1 MLKIEISIHEDGK
14 SAETQARAVVASLV
28 SLYGLG
34 VIPASYERVGEIER
48 ATGPVVI
55 NRIEASPLASDGH
68 PTLPPVPQEDEPE
81 VVLPGGLDT
90 AGTPWDERIHA
101 STKTTNKDGTWT
113 RRRNTPD
120 ATFDAVMAEL
130 KATPAPAVV
139 PAPPAAEPTAAEA
152 FTPPASVTIPATVPA
167 PPSAQA
173 QATEVAAQ
181 AAIAAAQVPGFVDI
195 MKKVTTLQSAGKLPK
210 AQLDEYLGSVGVEG
224 IGKMATASADI
235 RSAFGAILD
244 GIA

>member
-14 SAETQARAVVASLV
+14 SAEIQARAVVASLV
-28 SLYGLG
+28 SLYGTTVLPLEYAG
-34 VIPASYERVGEIER
+34 VNVINTDNR
-48 ATGPVVI
+48 ATI
-55 NRIEASPLASDGH
+55 ASLGMTEDFASDGY
-68 PTLPPVPQEDEPE
+68 PAETVPFAPVLAVDS
-81 VVLPGGLDT
+81 

-130 KATPAPAVV
+130 KATPAPAAV

-167 PPSAQA
+167 PPATTDT
-173 QATEVAAQ
+173 QATTA
-181 AAIAAAQVPGFVDI
+181 PGFVDI

-224 IGKMATASADI
+224 IGKMATASADV

>member
-14 SAETQARAVVASLV
+14 SAETQARAAVAALV

-167 PPSAQA
+167 PPATA
-173 QATEVAAQ
+173 DTQATTA
-181 AAIAAAQVPGFVDI
+181 PGFVDI